1 MLTNMDCMPQAIGVR
16 GGHGPPIGQAS
27 NDGSSSQR
35 PEEITDARY
44 RAGNDEWG
52 RGRGAG
58 RARGSGGCAHPE
70 RRCPWPRGLLP
81 LPAVRRD
88 RAEPAPVTRGRLVP
102 DVPWSPARQRRA
114 GGGRPRDSF
123 APGAAGGPGPIPAP
137 GPAPRAVRSDD
148 RAAYGDLVRRAA
160 GRLPLLAGYL
170 RGAAL

>member
-1 MLTNMDCMPQAIGVR
+1 MLTNMGCMPTDIGGR
-16 GGHGPPIGQAS
+16 GGHVTAIGQAS

-58 RARGSGGCAHPE
+58 RARGSGGCAYPD
-70 RRCPWPRGLLP
+70 RRCPWPRRLLP

-102 DVPWSPARQRRA
+102 DVPWSPARQGRA
-114 GGGRPRDSF
+114 GGVRPRDSF

-137 GPAPRAVRSDD
+137 GRRHRAVRSYD
-148 RAAYGDLVRRAA
+148 RAAHGDLVRRAA

-170 RGAAL
+170 GGAAL